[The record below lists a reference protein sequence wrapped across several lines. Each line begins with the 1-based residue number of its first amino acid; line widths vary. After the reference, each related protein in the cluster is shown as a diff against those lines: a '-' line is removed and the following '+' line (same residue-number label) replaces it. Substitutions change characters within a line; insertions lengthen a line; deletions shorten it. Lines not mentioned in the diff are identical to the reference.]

1 MDGILSDNSLIGMV
15 SNDPL
20 FLSETFV
27 NGILFSTEG
36 IGYGVYLIVLLFD
49 LRFGFFFFLLDRAL
63 PRERVFLGN
72 REFLRRRVMTVLIT
86 GDGITKSEPLS
97 DSSKRFA

>member
-27 NGILFSTEG
+27 SGILFSTEG
-36 IGYGVYLIVLLFD
+36 IGYGVYLIVLLFG
-49 LRFGFFFFLLDRAL
+49 LRFGFFFLLDRAL